1 MHPVI
6 GDEAAAQLR
15 EEYLRMR
22 SQGAKAAV
30 GNVVTA
36 TPRQLESMIRLSEAL
51 AKMLMTKDAS
61 GNIRMKRVWRNLL
74 EDVKEA
80 ARLINVA
87 TQRVVVERVV
97 KGRRRR
103 IRGRVLSTCRTY
115 SGVEREAPSLS
126 QTNITTNTMYFCDPV
141 SNKHTMELKIK
152 ATPPILILRRY
163 QSCWQRP

>member
-51 AKMLMTKDAS
+51 AKMRLAGEVT
-61 GNIRMKRVWRNLL
+61 V

-87 TQRVVVERVV
+87 TQRVVVEGVV
-97 KGRRRR
+97 KSRRRR

-115 SGVEREAPSLS
+115 SVVEREAPSLS
-126 QTNITTNTMYFCDPV
+126 QTSITTNTMYFCDPV
-141 SNKHTMELKIK
+141 SNKHPMELKIK

>member
-1 MHPVI
+1 MAYARKFVKPRI
-6 GDEAAAQLR
+6 SDEAAAQLR

-51 AKMLMTKDAS
+51 AKMRLAPT
-61 GNIRMKRVWRNLL
+61 VTV

-87 TQRVVVERVV
+87 TQRVGDACE
-97 KGRRRR
+97 GE
-103 IRGRVLSTCRTY
+103 G
-115 SGVEREAPSLS
+115 
-126 QTNITTNTMYFCDPV
+126 
-141 SNKHTMELKIK
+141 
-152 ATPPILILRRY
+152 
-163 QSCWQRP
+163 

>member
-51 AKMLMTKDAS
+51 AKMRLAGEVT
-61 GNIRMKRVWRNLL
+61 V

-87 TQRVVVERVV
+87 TQRVVVEGGI

-103 IRGRVLSTCRTY
+103 IRGRVLSTCRAY

-126 QTNITTNTMYFCDPV
+126 QTNTMYFCDPV
-141 SNKHTMELKIK
+141 YNKHTMELKIK

>member
-51 AKMLMTKDAS
+51 AKMRLAS
-61 GNIRMKRVWRNLL
+61 EVTV

-103 IRGRVLSTCRTY
+103 IRERVLSTCRTY

>member
-51 AKMLMTKDAS
+51 AKMRLAS
-61 GNIRMKRVWRNLL
+61 EVTV

-87 TQRVVVERVV
+87 TQRVVVEGGI

-126 QTNITTNTMYFCDPV
+126 SITTSNKTMYFCDPV

>member
-51 AKMLMTKDAS
+51 AKMRLAS
-61 GNIRMKRVWRNLL
+61 EVTV

-103 IRGRVLSTCRTY
+103 IRGRVLSTCRAY

>member
-51 AKMLMTKDAS
+51 AKMRLAS
-61 GNIRMKRVWRNLL
+61 EVTV

-87 TQRVVVERVV
+87 TQRVVVEGVV
-97 KGRRRR
+97 KSRRRR

-115 SGVEREAPSLS
+115 SVVEREAPSLS
-126 QTNITTNTMYFCDPV
+126 QTNIT
-141 SNKHTMELKIK
+141 SNKHHYKHHVL
-152 ATPPILILRRY
+152 L
-163 QSCWQRP
+163 

>member
-51 AKMLMTKDAS
+51 AKMRLAS
-61 GNIRMKRVWRNLL
+61 EVTV

-87 TQRVVVERVV
+87 TQRVVVQGGI

-103 IRGRVLSTCRTY
+103 IRGRVLSTCPTY

-126 QTNITTNTMYFCDPV
+126 QTSITTNTMYFCDPV

>member
-6 GDEAAAQLR
+6 GDEAAVQLR

-51 AKMLMTKDAS
+51 AKMRLAS
-61 GNIRMKRVWRNLL
+61 EVTV

-87 TQRVVVERVV
+87 TQRVGVEGVV
-97 KGRRRR
+97 KCRRQR
-103 IRGRVLSTCRTY
+103 IRGRASSVCRVCKISLLSIMRIY
-115 SGVEREAPSLS
+115 LSNVKPS
-126 QTNITTNTMYFCDPV
+126 THRMYFCGSV
-141 SNKHTMELKIK
+141 CNKHAMELKIK

>member
-51 AKMLMTKDAS
+51 AKMRLAS
-61 GNIRMKRVWRNLL
+61 EVTV

-87 TQRVVVERVV
+87 TQRVVVEGGI

-115 SGVEREAPSLS
+115 SGVEREASSLS

>member
-51 AKMLMTKDAS
+51 AKMRLAS
-61 GNIRMKRVWRNLL
+61 EVTV

-87 TQRVVVERVV
+87 TQRVVVEGGI

-103 IRGRVLSTCRTY
+103 IRGRVLLTCRTY

-126 QTNITTNTMYFCDPV
+126 QASITTNTMYFCDPV
-141 SNKHTMELKIK
+141 YNKHTMELKIK

>member
-51 AKMLMTKDAS
+51 AKMRLAGEVT
-61 GNIRMKRVWRNLL
+61 V

-87 TQRVVVERVV
+87 TQRVVVQGGI

-126 QTNITTNTMYFCDPV
+126 SITTSNKTMYFCDPV

>member
-51 AKMLMTKDAS
+51 AKMRLAS
-61 GNIRMKRVWRNLL
+61 EVTV

-126 QTNITTNTMYFCDPV
+126 SITTSNKTMYFCDPV

-152 ATPPILILRRY
+152 ATPPILIFRRY

>member
-51 AKMLMTKDAS
+51 AKMRLAS
-61 GNIRMKRVWRNLL
+61 EVTV

-126 QTNITTNTMYFCDPV
+126 QTNITKNTMYFCDPV

>member
-51 AKMLMTKDAS
+51 AKMRLAS
-61 GNIRMKRVWRNLL
+61 EVTV

-87 TQRVVVERVV
+87 TQRVVVEGVV
-97 KGRRRR
+97 KSRRRR

>member
-51 AKMLMTKDAS
+51 AKMRLAGEVT
-61 GNIRMKRVWRNLL
+61 V

-87 TQRVVVERVV
+87 TQRVVVEGGI

-126 QTNITTNTMYFCDPV
+126 QTSITTNTMYFCDPV

>member
-51 AKMLMTKDAS
+51 AKMRLAS
-61 GNIRMKRVWRNLL
+61 EVTV

-87 TQRVVVERVV
+87 TQRVVVEGGI

>member
-51 AKMLMTKDAS
+51 AKMRLAS
-61 GNIRMKRVWRNLL
+61 EVTV

-152 ATPPILILRRY
+152 ATPPMNQDSSEQKPL
-163 QSCWQRP
+163 

>member
-36 TPRQLESMIRLSEAL
+36 TPRQLEAL
-51 AKMLMTKDAS
+51 AKMRLAS
-61 GNIRMKRVWRNLL
+61 EVTV

-87 TQRVVVERVV
+87 TQRVVVEGGI

-103 IRGRVLSTCRTY
+103 IRGRVLSTCPTY

-126 QTNITTNTMYFCDPV
+126 QTSITTNTMYFCDPV

>member
-51 AKMLMTKDAS
+51 AKMRLAS
-61 GNIRMKRVWRNLL
+61 EVTV

-87 TQRVVVERVV
+87 TQRVVVEGGI

-103 IRGRVLSTCRTY
+103 IRGRVLSTCRAY

-126 QTNITTNTMYFCDPV
+126 QTSITTNTMYFCDPV
-141 SNKHTMELKIK
+141 YNKHTMELKIK

>member
-51 AKMLMTKDAS
+51 AKMRLAS
-61 GNIRMKRVWRNLL
+61 EVTV

-126 QTNITTNTMYFCDPV
+126 SITTSNKTMYFCDPV

>member
-51 AKMLMTKDAS
+51 AKMRLAS
-61 GNIRMKRVWRNLL
+61 EVTV

-87 TQRVVVERVV
+87 TQRVVVEGGI

-103 IRGRVLSTCRTY
+103 IRGRVLLTCRTY
-115 SGVEREAPSLS
+115 SVVEREAPSLS
-126 QTNITTNTMYFCDPV
+126 QTNTMYFCDPV
-141 SNKHTMELKIK
+141 SNKHPMELKIK

>member
-51 AKMLMTKDAS
+51 AKMRLAS
-61 GNIRMKRVWRNLL
+61 EVTV

>member
-30 GNVVTA
+30 GTVVTA

-51 AKMLMTKDAS
+51 AKMRLAS
-61 GNIRMKRVWRNLL
+61 EVTV

-87 TQRVVVERVV
+87 TQRVVVEGGI

-103 IRGRVLSTCRTY
+103 IRGRVLSTCPTY

-126 QTNITTNTMYFCDPV
+126 QTSITTNTMYFCDPV

>member
-51 AKMLMTKDAS
+51 AKMRLAS
-61 GNIRMKRVWRNLL
+61 EVTV

-115 SGVEREAPSLS
+115 SVVEREAPSLS
-126 QTNITTNTMYFCDPV
+126 QTNTMYFCDPV
-141 SNKHTMELKIK
+141 SNKHPMELKIK

>member
-51 AKMLMTKDAS
+51 AKMRLAS
-61 GNIRMKRVWRNLL
+61 EVTV

-97 KGRRRR
+97 KSRRRR

-115 SGVEREAPSLS
+115 SVVEREAPSLS
-126 QTNITTNTMYFCDPV
+126 QTNTMYFCDPV
-141 SNKHTMELKIK
+141 SNKHPMELKIK

>member
-51 AKMLMTKDAS
+51 AKMRLAS
-61 GNIRMKRVWRNLL
+61 EVTV

-87 TQRVVVERVV
+87 TQRVVVEGGI

-103 IRGRVLSTCRTY
+103 IRGRVLLTCRTY

-126 QTNITTNTMYFCDPV
+126 SITTSNKTMYFCDPV
-141 SNKHTMELKIK
+141 SNKHPMELKIK

>member
-51 AKMLMTKDAS
+51 AKMRLAS
-61 GNIRMKRVWRNLL
+61 EVTV

-97 KGRRRR
+97 KGRWRR

>member
-51 AKMLMTKDAS
+51 AKMRLAS
-61 GNIRMKRVWRNLL
+61 EVTV

-152 ATPPILILRRY
+152 ATPPILILRRC